1 MTDHAPAPPLMMP
14 PLRVAQLGGRASRAI
29 ALAPD
34 ADTRAALA
42 AFLGLEALRK
52 FRFEAT
58 LRPLG
63 KTDWELTGHLG
74 ATVVQKCAVTLDPVS
89 TRIDEQIHRQF
100 IADLPEPDGLEI
112 EMPEDD
118 TIEALG
124 TVIDISGLA
133 VEALALAIPAFVRA
147 PDAELSDTG
156 TVATAP
162 EGAEPLP
169 DAARK
174 PFAALAELR
183 ERLTA
188 APPPGSN
195 PKE

>member
-1 MTDHAPAPPLMMP
+1 MP
-14 PLRVAQLGGRASRAI
+14 PLKVAQLGGRASRAI
-29 ALAPD
+29 ALVPD
-34 ADTRAALA
+34 AETRAALA
-42 AFLGLEALRK
+42 SFLGLEALRK
-52 FRFEAT
+52 FRLEAT

-63 KTDWELTGHLG
+63 KSDWELTGHLG

-124 TVIDISGLA
+124 SVIDISGLA

-147 PDAELSDTG
+147 PGAELSGTG

-162 EGAEPLP
+162 EGAEPLS
-169 DAARK
+169 DTSRK
-174 PFAALAELR
+174 PFAALAALR
-183 ERLTA
+183 ERLSTDS
-188 APPPGSN
+188 PPDPE
-195 PKE
+195 PKD